1 MSAALA
7 FINGDWSSGPA
18 RWDHDGGGDGR
29 LVSSP
34 PCRFAATL
42 AAVLTVG
49 PSGREGTVAD
59 RAAIRRVAV
68 APRRIGFGIG
78 HVGSAI
84 CRACHQAASA
94 SAGGAHPQAE
104 CSRVVFHHATQ
115 VAVAASRARAV
126 FHGPW
131 GHTSSAL

>member
-7 FINGDWSSGPA
+7 FVDGDWTSGSA
-18 RWDHDGGGDGR
+18 GWGNDRGDDGR

-42 AAVLTVG
+42 AAILTVG
-49 PSGREGTVAD
+49 ASGRKGPAAD

-68 APRRIGFGIG
+68 APRGIGLGIG

-84 CRACHQAASA
+84 CRACRQAASA
-94 SAGGAHPQAE
+94 SAGGTHPQAE

-115 VAVAASRARAV
+115 VAVAASSARAV